1 MMICVKLLS
10 LLSQERG
17 LKLLLYI
24 QTLCRYQSLLSQ
36 ERGLKHHL
44 HHG

>member
-17 LKLLLYI
+17 LKLLG
-24 QTLCRYQSLLSQ
+24 RYLKLLV
-36 ERGLKHHL
+36 H
-44 HHG
+44 